1 MNRGFLDSGGWKS
14 NHRKKTD
21 TVTGIGLTLELVETS
36 IDATSLVDSVEKEV
50 LSPSVVNETVAKEK
64 QCSLV
69 NTTDLRSFPP
79 LPSQETLLA
88 GNAPGKSLYANVTGK
103 PSGKKVNFCTLFT
116 PEGNGIDWLS
126 CYSDGLN
133 AMIENGPW
141 FIRNNPFI
149 LKKWHPD
156 VNTLKEDVGTPLMH
170 DSYTSDMCMQSWGR
184 SSYARAM
191 IELRVDVELK
201 DSIVAAMPKIIK
213 EGYNTC
219 NIRVEYEWK
228 LPRCICCKVF
238 GHVLEECPKNI
249 GVGVTKKKTSQ
260 TPKGILVGQKMG
272 FKPMKQHVYQ
282 PVSKKSTASNG
293 GNMNKNVE
301 PINEVS
307 KSNSFEALN
316 SVDNDVEL
324 STNGGSTHL
333 ASQEANSSG
342 STFWNAES
350 SSPSTTPIIEKIN
363 KMENLIIDGKAILM
377 DNEGKSLSK
386 VDEDSE
392 DEVVLVD
399 NEMASFLAKEDGYG
413 IQSLLEQ

>member
-1 MNRGFLDSGGWKS
+1 MNRGFLDLGGWKS
-14 NHRKKTD
+14 NHRKKTN
-21 TVTGIGLTLELVETS
+21 TVTGIGSTLESMETP
-36 IDATSLVDSVEKEV
+36 IDATPLVDSVEKEV

-64 QCSLV
+64 QYSLV
-69 NTTDLRSFPP
+69 NTTDLRSFPQ
-79 LPSQETLLA
+79 LPSQETPLA
-88 GNAPGKSLYANVTGK
+88 GNAPGKSSYANVTGK
-103 PSGKKVNFCTLFT
+103 PSGKKVKFCTLFT
-116 PEGNGIDWLS
+116 PKGNGIDWLS
-126 CYSDGLN
+126 WWNLLELLVNDLLILYMVSSWGRGWPTLFSSDSLN
-133 AMIENGPW
+133 AMIENGLW
-141 FIRNNPFI
+141 FICNNLLI

-156 VNTLKEDVGTPLMH
+156 VNTLKEDVGTPLML

-201 DSIVAAMPKIIK
+201 DNIVAAMPKIVE

-219 NIRVEYEWK
+219 
-228 LPRCICCKVF
+228 
-238 GHVLEECPKNI
+238 
-249 GVGVTKKKTSQ
+249 VGMTKKKTSQ
-260 TPKGILVGQKMG
+260 TPKGIPVGQKMG
-272 FKPMKQHVYQ
+272 FKPMKQQVYQ

-301 PINEVS
+301 TINEVS
-307 KSNSFEALN
+307 KSNSFKALN

-333 ASQEANSSG
+333 ANQEANSSG

-363 KMENLIIDGKAILM
+363 KMEKLIIDGKAILM
-377 DNEGKSLSK
+377 DNEGKPLSK
-386 VDEDSE
+386 VNEDSE
-392 DEVVLVD
+392 DEVASVD

-413 IQSLLEQ
+413 TQSLLEQ